1 MEGNLKDPSGED
13 VKPPIIPGLK
23 VAADGT
29 IESQTSLP
37 VLVKDAEGG
46 MREFSVPP
54 PIVFDKDGKAT
65 GMMEPPLLALGDN
78 GITGLEAG
86 DIIKKDFFVA
96 QAENFAK
103 NFANFCKIQQ
113 M

>member
-1 MEGNLKDPSGED
+1 MEIAD
-13 VKPPIIPGLK
+13 
-23 VAADGT
+23 DGT
-29 IESQTSLP
+29 IESQTPLP

-54 PIVFDKDGKAT
+54 PIVFDKEGKAT
-65 GMMEPPLLALGDN
+65 GMMEPPLLAVGDN

-96 QAENFAK
+96 QAESFK
-103 NFANFCKIQQ
+103 ETFDSP
-113 M
+113 